1 MLNLAL
7 YFKELYARVE
17 CYWVM
22 LPIADGVPR
31 ESVQT
36 LAAVRPATEECHAVM
51 GLDVGDKETHFCML
65 DPGGEFVAE
74 GAVVTSDK
82 GLRSLLAGRPRLRV
96 VLEAGTHSGWI
107 GRLAQALGHEL
118 IVANPRNLRLISRS
132 DSKNDRNDAR
142 MLAHIAVAGPE
153 LIVAGA
159 AALGQDAAG
168 SGLGAGA
175 GGGRGSTHEDRQRR
189 ARDREDQRCTAAEV
203 FDGGVRGQSP
213 RALPGGV
220 ERAVVALAADCGG
233 VDTGDPA
240 LRQAGVQESQGRVS
254 RAAAIETIDGV
265 GPLTALTFVLV
276 LDNDRTRFRRSRDVG
291 CFIGLRPKQRDS
303 GMHSPALGITKAA
316 AGVAGLLGLDKC
328 LRPRKFV
335 DEGLHFVGGAFLAQE
350 VEDDADG
357 FFRGSPIDADIGD
370 ETRDQLVHNPLT
382 PPALMAGYRYI
393 ERRSRR

>member
-1 MLNLAL
+1 M
-7 YFKELYARVE
+7 KKITSPRPARK
-17 CYWVM
+17 
-22 LPIADGVPR
+22 GVPR

-36 LAAVRPATEECHAVM
+36 LAAVRPTTEECHAVM

-153 LIVAGA
+153 LLSPVQPRSAKTQ
-159 AALGQDAAG
+159 QDLAWV
-168 SGLGAGA
+168 
-175 GGGRGSTHEDRQRR
+175 R
-189 ARDREDQRCTAAEV
+189 AREVAVEARTKIVNAVRGIVKTSGARLPKCSTAAFGARARELCPEALKEPL
-203 FDGGVRGQSP
+203 SP
-213 RALPGGV
+213 LLRIV
-220 ERAVVALAADCGG
+220 EELTREIQLYDK
-233 VDTGDPA
+233 
-240 LRQAGVQESQGRVS
+240 LVS
-254 RAAAIETIDGV
+254 KKAKDEYPEAAAIETIDGV

-303 GMHSPALGITKAA
+303 GMHSPALGITKAGDPLLRRLA
-316 AGVAGLLGLDKC
+316 TQCAQYILGPFGRDSALRRWGLGLITRGGK
-328 LRPRKFV
+328 RAKQRAVVAVARKLV
-335 DEGLHFVGGAFLAQE
+335 ILMHRLWVRQESYDPLHGV
-350 VEDDADG
+350 
-357 FFRGSPIDADIGD
+357 
-370 ETRDQLVHNPLT
+370 
-382 PPALMAGYRYI
+382 PAVAAA
-393 ERRSRR
+393 